1 MQCLR
6 FSPPTVNATF
16 LIAGSW
22 DNNVRCWEIKGDG
35 SSEPKSQQSMQVN
48 LDCTLW
54 TFGRHKHP
62 VMITRIMVTVGQ
74 SPWDDIKILGPRL
87 GHLIS
92 IFWAMWDTHYPSPQ
106 ASPLRC
112 PRASCVHIKRGHV
125 TIIEYVTKKC
135 TIIHHF
141 TWRYLSIKPRLSRW
155 DRNGTLISKLGG
167 KLWDIDIKH
176 LTVSHCH
183 HKACNVFGLT

>member
-1 MQCLR
+1 
-6 FSPPTVNATF
+6 
-16 LIAGSW
+16 
-22 DNNVRCWEIKGDG
+22 
-35 SSEPKSQQSMQVN
+35 
-48 LDCTLW
+48 
-54 TFGRHKHP
+54 
-62 VMITRIMVTVGQ
+62 MVTVGQ

-92 IFWAMWDTHYPSPQ
+92 IFWAMWDTHYLSHL

-112 PRASCVHIKRGHV
+112 PRAGCVHIKRGHV

-155 DRNGTLISKLGG
+155 DRNGTLISKLWG

-183 HKACNVFGLT
+183 HTACIWNLNKSKSQCVMYLSQYLISTVCLSDFIGSLCGFGPLCPKRFSGLIIVVFIVECRIGPEKSVV

>member
-1 MQCLR
+1 
-6 FSPPTVNATF
+6 
-16 LIAGSW
+16 
-22 DNNVRCWEIKGDG
+22 
-35 SSEPKSQQSMQVN
+35 
-48 LDCTLW
+48 
-54 TFGRHKHP
+54 
-62 VMITRIMVTVGQ
+62 MVTVGQ

-155 DRNGTLISKLGG
+155 DRNGTLISKLWG

-183 HKACNVFGLT
+183 HTACTYQNEELHGRVATCVRFVVSLAECRIRI

>member
-1 MQCLR
+1 MLGYIH
-6 FSPPTVNATF
+6 F
-16 LIAGSW
+16 LIHLHL
-22 DNNVRCWEIKGDG
+22 
-35 SSEPKSQQSMQVN
+35 PFSQQCHN
-48 LDCTLW
+48 
-54 TFGRHKHP
+54 
-62 VMITRIMVTVGQ
+62 TRIMVTVGQ

-141 TWRYLSIKPRLSRW
+141 TWCYLSIKPRLSRW
-155 DRNGTLISKLGG
+155 DRNGTLISKSGG
-167 KLWDIDIKH
+167 KLWDIDIKN

-183 HKACNVFGLT
+183 HIACNCYKLVHCTVLLYIIN